1 MSQRQIDELQEC
13 VARLQEQLRDRTD
26 GEFNFQHLIDF
37 QSSRLKL
44 HFGYVYLESGVSRQR
59 THKLPQLP
67 PPGSLLHEQLRREA
81 DISIACNVTIEFSK
95 GVHSTG
101 KGGTIRDSH
110 HSISEPSGCK
120 NPASLASVSERAEGS
135 KRGSKKVSRDL
146 QAAQMKSFKSDN
158 AVKKS
163 RKDRDDKE
171 HTVAD

>member
-1 MSQRQIDELQEC
+1 
-13 VARLQEQLRDRTD
+13 
-26 GEFNFQHLIDF
+26 
-37 QSSRLKL
+37 
-44 HFGYVYLESGVSRQR
+44 
-59 THKLPQLP
+59 
-67 PPGSLLHEQLRREA
+67 LRREA

-158 AVKKS
+158 TVKKS

-171 HTVAD
+171 HTVADD